1 MSSNVPT
8 KWTAELVLYYRNRN
22 NTCLKWKKFRLT
34 ISSWHGNQ
42 QLSIFLYNN
51 WKMHFMFSSAK
62 PSFCSNFQ
70 TYKKEFPKK
79 IINPIF
85 FSTKELASTFS
96 TRFALDRLFM
106 SLESESN
113 WAQIF
118 LQMAKYTLDD
128 GYEFQIKRLLGL
140 RNSKIK

>member
-1 MSSNVPT
+1 
-8 KWTAELVLYYRNRN
+8 
-22 NTCLKWKKFRLT
+22 
-34 ISSWHGNQ
+34 
-42 QLSIFLYNN
+42 
-51 WKMHFMFSSAK
+51 MFSSAK

-140 RNSKIK
+140 RNSKIKQKCLQNVKQHAQMAKSVKMCNIGRLYYLGICFKCRNHSTRYYLFSV

>member
-42 QLSIFLYNN
+42 LLSIFLYNN

-70 TYKKEFPKK
+70 TCKKRVSKKTSIQFFFP
-79 IINPIF
+79 
-85 FSTKELASTFS
+85 TKELASTFS